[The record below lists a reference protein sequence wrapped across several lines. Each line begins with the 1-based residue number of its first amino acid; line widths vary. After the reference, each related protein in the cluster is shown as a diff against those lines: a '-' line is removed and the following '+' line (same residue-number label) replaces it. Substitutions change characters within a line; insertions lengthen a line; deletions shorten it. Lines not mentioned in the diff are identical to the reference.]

1 MAALTRAREAN
12 YTVSE
17 QYEVDTA
24 DHEDHTFCGVMFTLT
39 CKQTLPVEFVE
50 ITSISVRGQLGPL
63 TVWVAP
69 EGWLGKHEQ
78 RDEWTQVYSGTLPP
92 NFQESS
98 KLAFESPVLVPSGET
113 IGM

>member
-1 MAALTRAREAN
+1 MAALRPTEAN

-39 CKQTLPVEFVE
+39 CKQELPVEFVE
-50 ITSISVRGQLGPL
+50 VTSVSVRGQLGPL

-69 EGWLGKHEQ
+69 GGWQGKHEQ
-78 RDEWTQVYSGTLPP
+78 EHAWQQVFSGTLPP
-92 NFQESS
+92 SFHAFA
-98 KLAFESPVLVPSGET
+98 KLAFPTPVLVPSGET